1 MDLGLAGKTALVTG
15 GARGLGQAICR
26 DLAAEGA
33 QVAVNYCHAERDAE
47 RLVDELGELGVRAVA
62 VQGDVS
68 SSHTVQ
74 RIFDS
79 CFGQL
84 GGLDVLVNNAGIWP
98 QAYVHELDEA
108 AWDRTL
114 AVNLKGPFLTCREA
128 VRRSPRPSTVGGS

>member
-33 QVAVNYCHAERDAE
+33 RWPWTLCHAEQMPSGWLTSWASS
-47 RLVDELGELGVRAVA
+47 GVRAVA

-74 RIFDS
+74 RMFDS
-79 CFGQL
+79 CFRQL
-84 GGLDVLVNNAGIWP
+84 GGLDVLVNNAGIS
-98 QAYVHELDEA
+98 AS
-108 AWDRTL
+108 
-114 AVNLKGPFLTCREA
+114 G
-128 VRRSPRPSTVGGS
+128 VRA